1 MVPDTQSLKF
11 FNFYNKFSL
20 YVVPS
25 KGSPWYLLWPTEFL
39 SAVNLSAKSFAL
51 PPKPTARFEKRSVA
65 LSRGYSCLA
74 FICLPFWNQL
84 PNPLPY
90 QRTESLGLCL
100 ACCSV
105 PCAFVFAA
113 SQCCLASFAG
123 FQRFP
128 SIFVFGIK
136 SVFSHPVSLSSGH
149 TAAASSLRSPWRS
162 SGVCSRCQEVTPV
175 LPFIVVWVVYSI
187 CLFATNWGD
196 LQGPSCSLVCQLG
209 LTMSVT
215 CD

>member
-1 MVPDTQSLKF
+1 MWCPARAHHDIYCDQLS
-11 FNFYNKFSL
+11 FSL
-20 YVVPS
+20 QSTCLPRV
-25 KGSPWYLLWPTEFL
+25 LLYRPNPQL
-39 SAVNLSAKSFAL
+39 DLR
-51 PPKPTARFEKRSVA
+51 PKRSVA

-100 ACCSV
+100 VCCSV

-113 SQCCLASFAG
+113 SQCCLAFFAG
-123 FQRFP
+123 FQRLP

-175 LPFIVVWVVYSI
+175 LPFIVV
-187 CLFATNWGD
+187 
-196 LQGPSCSLVCQLG
+196 
-209 LTMSVT
+209 
-215 CD
+215 